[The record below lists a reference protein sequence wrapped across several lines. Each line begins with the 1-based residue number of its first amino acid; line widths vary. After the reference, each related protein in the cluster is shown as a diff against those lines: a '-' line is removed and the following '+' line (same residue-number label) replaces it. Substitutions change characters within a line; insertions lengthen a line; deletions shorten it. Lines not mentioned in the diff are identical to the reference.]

1 MALMDLTGKTFGRWF
16 VINRVENSIYGETQW
31 LCRCACGTERVVKG
45 NPMRRGVSKSC
56 GCLSVDVARQ
66 THTKHGMHGT
76 KEYKAWDGM
85 IDRCTNPNNESYFNY
100 GGRGIRV
107 CDRWR
112 DFVNFYADM
121 GPSNGLTLDRR
132 NNDGHYEP
140 GNCRW
145 ADWST
150 QMGNKRL
157 NPESKTGVIGVTP
170 TKQGGYSAELHVNNV
185 RVFRQH
191 FMNLDDAIAARKA
204 AEIKYRCQT

>member
-1 MALMDLTGKTFGRWF
+1 MALIDLTGKTFGRWS
-16 VINRVENSIYGETQW
+16 VIKRMENGVYGETRW
-31 LCRCACGTERVVKG
+31 LCRCSCGTERVVKG
-45 NPMRRGVSKSC
+45 QHLRNGSSKSC
-56 GCLSVDVARQ
+56 GCLSVEIAIQ
-66 THTKHGMHGT
+66 TNTTHGMCYS
-76 KEYKAWDGM
+76 KEYYAWDTM
-85 IDRCTNPNNESYFNY
+85 LARCTNPNNQSYYNY
-100 GGRGIRV
+100 GGRGIQV

-112 DFVNFYADM
+112 DFNNFYADM

-150 QMGNKRL
+150 QMSNKRVH
-157 NPESKTGVIGVTP
+157 PESRTGVTGVTP
-170 TKQGGYSAELHVNNV
+170 TKQGGYSAELRVHGV

-204 AEIKYRCQT
+204 AETKYRPQT